1 MYVGLT
7 NDKPTNVM
15 EVLVRTHAAE
25 ITEAVTTGGDVTKVL
40 LAAATNTIV
49 ELQGA
54 LARLLEMIPPDVRN
68 GLDLDALIPDDDP
81 DDDPGEAPTDVQ
93 KAALALLAA
102 MAEGD
107 TDDDKAINLLCDII
121 DAQRRENE
129 DLRAQLAERDDGGQQ

>member
-7 NDKPTNVM
+7 KDEPINV
-15 EVLVRTHAAE
+15 LDILCRTHSAE
-25 ITEAVTTGGDVTKVL
+25 IAEAVNDGRDVTKVL
-40 LAAATNTIV
+40 LDAATNTIE
-49 ELQGA
+49 ELQRA
-54 LARLLEMIPPDVRN
+54 LARLLDMMPPDVRN

-81 DDDPGEAPTDVQ
+81 GEVSPDVEE
-93 KAALALLAA
+93 AALALLAA

-129 DLRAQLAERDDGGQQ
+129 DLRAQLQQEARGGQG